1 MFNRKKPVG
10 HADEYLARNPAK
22 LAYQKQLIFHTTR
35 MLKYSVGCCYLKAA
49 VIKWQRYI
57 RLDFNVTDEREGA
70 LELKAGTKPASS
82 NVALM
87 GVASF
92 KHVCALTD
100 DIRYAQV
107 ENLI

>member
-10 HADEYLARNPAK
+10 HADEHLARNPAK
-22 LAYQKQLIFHTTR
+22 LAYQEQLIFHTTR

-92 KHVCALTD
+92 KHVRAATD
-100 DIRYAQV
+100 DIRDAQV